1 MAGTLKDSKT
11 RWLGQI
17 PTDWDMVRVKDCF
30 DRKNKKA
37 NQKNPIV
44 LSLTRSGVKIRD
56 ITSNEGQL
64 AADYTNYNPVAKDDI
79 LINPM
84 DLVSGDNCNIS
95 KVEGVISPAYVN
107 LRYKKGINPRFYNYY
122 FKLQYWLGAFFAHG
136 YGVSFDNRWTLS
148 YEALSKYPIV
158 LPPSEEQDKIADFL
172 DEKCA
177 EIDKL
182 SEDIQKQIDILNNY
196 KKSVITRAVTKGLDM
211 NVEMKDSQVDWVK
224 NIPKTWKVTKLK
236 YLFDF
241 GKGLN
246 ITKADLVPEGLPVV
260 SYGQIH
266 SKLNDKI
273 SLSEELLR
281 FVDNRYQVRY
291 PQCRI
296 KQGNF
301 VFADTSEDYEGCGN
315 CVYKRDNSK
324 VFAGYHSIILKA
336 KQNSDNRY
344 LAYLFTTD
352 LWRKQIRT
360 AVSGVKV
367 FSITQNILS
376 RASVILPPE
385 KEKLIIA
392 DYLDSVCSDIEYSI
406 SAKYSQLENLTIYKK
421 SIIYEYVTGKKRVV

>member
-1 MAGTLKDSKT
+1 MVGTLKDSKT

-44 LSLTRSGVKIRD
+44 LSLARSGVKIRD

-148 YEALSKYPIV
+148 YETLSKYPIV

-182 SEDIQKQIDILNNY
+182 SDDIQKQIDILNDY
-196 KKSVITRAVTKGLDM
+196 KKSVITRAVTKGLDP

>member
-1 MAGTLKDSKT
+1 MAGVMKDSEVEWIGEIPEEWDISKVKYIG
-11 RWLGQI
+11 RYINGYAFKPDQWGQDGLPI
-17 PTDWDMVRVKDCF
+17 IRIQNLSGSSKSINYF
-30 DRKNKKA
+30 D
-37 NQKNPIV
+37 
-44 LSLTRSGVKIRD
+44 GKISD
-56 ITSNEGQL
+56 
-64 AADYTNYNPVAKDDI
+64 DYLIDDGDI
-79 LINPM
+79 LISWSATLDAFIWNY
-84 DLVSGDNCNIS
+84 G
-95 KVEGVISPAYVN
+95 
-107 LRYKKGINPRFYNYY
+107 KGWLNQHIFKAIPNVQKIHKSY
-122 FKLQYWLGAFFAHG
+122 FFHLMKIAMLNMSSDKHGSAMQHVTNQIFGNFQVPLPSLSEQKL
-136 YGVSFDNRWTLS
+136 
-148 YEALSKYPIV
+148 
-158 LPPSEEQDKIADFL
+158 IADFL

-196 KKSVITRAVTKGLDM
+196 KKSVITRAVTKGLDP
-211 NVEMKDSQVDWVK
+211 NAEMKDGRVDWAK

-266 SKLNDKI
+266 SKLNDKT

-296 KQGNF
+296 KQGDF

-392 DYLDSVCSDIEYSI
+392 DYLDGVCSDIEYSI

-421 SIIYEYVTGKKRVV
+421 SIIYEYVTGKKRVKGAL

>member
-1 MAGTLKDSKT
+1 MAGVMKDSEVEWIGEIPEGWDISKVKYVG
-11 RWLGQI
+11 RYINGYAFKPDQWGQDGLPI
-17 PTDWDMVRVKDCF
+17 IRIQNLSGSSKSINYF
-30 DRKNKKA
+30 D
-37 NQKNPIV
+37 
-44 LSLTRSGVKIRD
+44 GKISD
-56 ITSNEGQL
+56 
-64 AADYTNYNPVAKDDI
+64 DYLIDDGDI
-79 LINPM
+79 LISWSATLDAFIWNY
-84 DLVSGDNCNIS
+84 G
-95 KVEGVISPAYVN
+95 
-107 LRYKKGINPRFYNYY
+107 KGWLNQHIFKAIPNVQKIHKSY
-122 FKLQYWLGAFFAHG
+122 FFHLMKIAMLNMSSDKHGSAMQHVTNQIFGNFQVPLPSLSEQKL
-136 YGVSFDNRWTLS
+136 
-148 YEALSKYPIV
+148 
-158 LPPSEEQDKIADFL
+158 IADFL

-196 KKSVITRAVTKGLDM
+196 KKSVITRAVTKGLDP
-211 NVEMKDSQVDWVK
+211 NAEMKDGRVDWAK

-266 SKLNDKI
+266 SKLNDKT

-296 KQGNF
+296 KQGDF

-392 DYLDSVCSDIEYSI
+392 DYLDGVCSDIEYSI

-421 SIIYEYVTGKKRVV
+421 SIIYEYVTGKKRVKGAL

>member
-1 MAGTLKDSKT
+1 MAGALKDSKT

-44 LSLTRSGVKIRD
+44 LSLARSGVKIRD

-95 KVEGVISPAYVN
+95 KIEGVISPAYVN

-148 YEALSKYPIV
+148 YETLSKYPIV

-182 SEDIQKQIDILNNY
+182 SDDIQKQIDILNDY

>member
-1 MAGTLKDSKT
+1 MAGVLKDSKT

-44 LSLTRSGVKIRD
+44 LSLARSGVKIRD

-196 KKSVITRAVTKGLDM
+196 KKSVITRAVTKGLDP
-211 NVEMKDSQVDWVK
+211 NAEMKDSGIKWIGD
-224 NIPKTWKVTKLK
+224 IPKNWTSKKVKY
-236 YLFDF
+236 YLFRDEKRNP
-241 GKGLN
+241 GEMPILS
-246 ITKADLVPEGLPVV
+246 VYRE
-260 SYGQIH
+260 YGVIPKN
-266 SKLNDKI
+266 SRD
-273 SLSEELLR
+273 
-281 FVDNRYQVRY
+281 DNHNV
-291 PQCRI
+291 
-296 KQGNF
+296 
-301 VFADTSEDYEGCGN
+301 TSEDTSKYKYVRPGYLVINKMKAWQGSMGVSDYEG
-315 CVYKRDNSK
+315 VVSPAYFIYRLKSK
-324 VFAGYHSIILKA
+324 
-336 KQNSDNRY
+336 D
-344 LAYLFTTD
+344 
-352 LWRKQIRT
+352 
-360 AVSGVKV
+360 
-367 FSITQNILS
+367 
-376 RASVILPPE
+376 ILPEYIHHLLRSCYKDEFRRISGGIREGQWDLPAIGFE
-385 KEKLIIA
+385 NTPICIPSIDEQKSILNFI
-392 DYLDSVCSDIEYSI
+392 DSIVPQIEESVSVKAEQI
-406 SAKYSQLENLTIYKK
+406 LRLLEYKK
-421 SIIYEYVTGKKRVV
+421 SIIYEYVTGKKRVKGAL

>member
-1 MAGTLKDSKT
+1 MAGVMKDSEVEWIGEIPEGWDISKVKYIG
-11 RWLGQI
+11 RYINGYAFKPDQWGQDGLPI
-17 PTDWDMVRVKDCF
+17 IRIQNLSGSSKSINYF
-30 DRKNKKA
+30 D
-37 NQKNPIV
+37 
-44 LSLTRSGVKIRD
+44 GKISD
-56 ITSNEGQL
+56 
-64 AADYTNYNPVAKDDI
+64 DYLIDDGDI
-79 LINPM
+79 LISWSATLDAFIWNY
-84 DLVSGDNCNIS
+84 G
-95 KVEGVISPAYVN
+95 
-107 LRYKKGINPRFYNYY
+107 KGWLNQHIFKAIPNVQKIHKSY
-122 FKLQYWLGAFFAHG
+122 FFHLMKIAMLNMSSDKHGSAMQHVTNQIFGNFQVPLPSLSEQKL
-136 YGVSFDNRWTLS
+136 
-148 YEALSKYPIV
+148 
-158 LPPSEEQDKIADFL
+158 IADFL

-182 SEDIQKQIDILNNY
+182 SDDIQKQIDILNDY

>member
-1 MAGTLKDSKT
+1 MAGVMKDSEVEWIGEIPEGWDISKVKYIG
-11 RWLGQI
+11 RYINGYAFKPDQWGQDGLPI
-17 PTDWDMVRVKDCF
+17 IRIQNLSGSSKSINYF
-30 DRKNKKA
+30 D
-37 NQKNPIV
+37 
-44 LSLTRSGVKIRD
+44 GKISD
-56 ITSNEGQL
+56 
-64 AADYTNYNPVAKDDI
+64 DYLIDDGDI
-79 LINPM
+79 LISWSATLDAFIWNY
-84 DLVSGDNCNIS
+84 G
-95 KVEGVISPAYVN
+95 
-107 LRYKKGINPRFYNYY
+107 KGWLNQHIFKAIPNVQKIHKSY
-122 FKLQYWLGAFFAHG
+122 FFHLMKIAMLNMSSDKHGSAMQHVTNQIFGNFQVPLPSLSEQKL
-136 YGVSFDNRWTLS
+136 
-148 YEALSKYPIV
+148 
-158 LPPSEEQDKIADFL
+158 IADFL

-196 KKSVITRAVTKGLDM
+196 KKSVITRAVTKGLDP
-211 NVEMKDSQVDWVK
+211 NAEMKDGRVDWAK

-266 SKLNDKI
+266 SKLNDKT

-296 KQGNF
+296 KQGDF

-392 DYLDSVCSDIEYSI
+392 DYLDGVCSDIEYSI

-421 SIIYEYVTGKKRVV
+421 SIIYEYVTGKKRVKGAL

>member
-1 MAGTLKDSKT
+1 MVEALKDSKVE
-11 RWLGQI
+11 WLGKI
-17 PTDWDMVRVKDCF
+17 PEDWKVERIGTLYSLRNSKVSDEDYPPLSVTMQGILPQLETVAKTDDHSNRKLVKKGDF
-30 DRKNKKA
+30 AINSRSDRRGSCGISDYDGSVSLIN
-37 NQKNPIV
+37 IV
-44 LSLTRSGVKIRD
+44 LKP
-56 ITSNEGQL
+56 N
-64 AADYTNYNPVAKDDI
+64 AKMNPVYYNWLFHTSLFADEFYKWGHGIVDD
-79 LINPM
+79 LWTTNWQDM
-84 DLVSGDNCNIS
+84 KNIF
-95 KVEGVISPAYVN
+95 VTIPPLDEQ
-107 LRYKKGINPRFYNYY
+107 
-122 FKLQYWLGAFFAHG
+122 KL
-136 YGVSFDNRWTLS
+136 
-148 YEALSKYPIV
+148 
-158 LPPSEEQDKIADFL
+158 IADFL
-172 DEKCA
+172 DEKCT

-182 SEDIQKQIDILNNY
+182 SEDIQKQIDILNDY
-196 KKSVITRAVTKGLDM
+196 KKSVITRAVTKGLDP
-211 NVEMKDSQVDWVK
+211 NAEMKDGRVDWAK

-266 SKLNDKI
+266 SKLNDKT

-296 KQGNF
+296 KQGDF

-392 DYLDSVCSDIEYSI
+392 DYLDGVCSDIEYSI

-421 SIIYEYVTGKKRVV
+421 SIIYEYVTGKKRVKGAL